1 MSVGDLVLELLLGGR
16 GLGQGGL
23 GGRLVA
29 LDGGVRPLLR
39 GERRGGPL
47 LELLER
53 GLAVV
58 ELAQALVEGSL
69 LGRRRLAQVVRL
81 GARVL
86 GRLVERGERGLVLRD
101 LVGERLVLLADVDV
115 VAHLGE
121 HVGER
126 AARQE
131 GLEERRPIGVVGA
144 PQALGEELLAD
155 RQVGLLGD
163 LLGLDD
169 GQVGI
174 ERLELDDEVV
184 VVAPDH
190 VDLGFHR
197 GDLHLDR
204 GEIGVD
210 ALEDAGGVLDLRGEL
225 ALEGRQLG
233 DHLRLGGHVL
243 LDLRPG
249 APWHRT
255 AHRPGRP
262 LGRRA
267 RRVRRTAPPRGGG

>member
-1 MSVGDLVLELLLGGR
+1 MSAAIWSLSFFWAAA
-16 GLGQGGL
+16 
-23 GGRLVA
+23 A
-29 LDGGVRPLLR
+29 LARAALAAALLR
-39 GERRGGPL
+39 SMAAYVRFCEASAAAVRFSSCLSAALLALSSRRL
-47 LELLER
+47 WSR
-53 GLAVV
+53 ARFWAAVC
-58 ELAQALVEGSL
+58 
-69 LGRRRLAQVVRL
+69 LAQVVRL

-169 GQVGI
+169 DQVGV

-197 GDLHLDR
+197 GDLDLDR
-204 GEIGVD
+204 GEVGVD
-210 ALEDAGGVLDLRGEL
+210 ALEDAGRVLDL
-225 ALEGRQLG
+225 
-233 DHLRLGGHVL
+233 LRRA
-243 LDLRPG
+243 RPG
-249 APWHRT
+249 GPSAWRPSP
-255 AHRPGRP
+255 PGRP
-262 LGRRA
+262 C
-267 RRVRRTAPPRGGG
+267 PS